1 MTLLDYVSLV
11 LAETPW
17 WAFAVLALL
26 VFLGVRRLKTRVRSL
41 GLALAAPVAFLVW
54 GLANVATYS
63 QTHSPLIGGVTLVV
77 LFAAG
82 WVSAGT
88 FSSET
93 AEPTGDG
100 RFLFHGTPEP
110 LITYMT
116 VFVIRF
122 GLEVWQGFEPA
133 VAALA
138 GALAIAVTALVAGR
152 TAKRAFLL
160 IHARRRAVVII

>member
-1 MTLLDYVSLV
+1 MTPLDYMSLV
-11 LAETPW
+11 LAGTPW
-17 WAFAVLALL
+17 WAFALLALL

-54 GLANVATYS
+54 GLSNVAIYS
-63 QTHSPLIGGVTLVV
+63 QAHSPLIGGVTLVV
-77 LFAAG
+77 LFAGG
-82 WVSAGT
+82 WASAGL
-88 FSSET
+88 FSSER

-100 RFLFHGTPEP
+100 RFRFCGTPEP

-160 IHARRRAVVII
+160 FQASRRAAITV